1 MKNKGL
7 IFDIQRN
14 SFVDGPGIR
23 TTVFFKGCNLQCQWC
38 HNPESQS
45 AEKQLLIYAGKYED
59 CGQEY
64 TPEELL
70 AQLQKDKRFYDASGG
85 GVTMSGGEC
94 MLQIDFLEQVLK
106 LCKQAGIHTAVDT
119 AGCVAWER
127 FLQILPY
134 ADLFL
139 YDVKSMDP
147 KVHREYTG
155 VDNQQI
161 LQNLAQLLRLGT
173 RVIVRFPVVPGVND
187 TCREMELLGAFYGKN
202 GYPEKTELLPYHKL
216 GEHKYTAMGRQRP
229 CFEVPGEEKLTAL
242 KAVLA
247 ESKTSV
253 PGV

>member
-1 MKNKGL
+1 MKNKGM

-38 HNPESQS
+38 HNPESQC
-45 AEKQLLIYAGKYED
+45 AEKQLLIYAGKCED

-70 AQLQKDKRFYDASGG
+70 ALLRKDKRFYDASGG
-85 GVTMSGGEC
+85 GVTLSGGEC

-119 AGCVAWER
+119 AGCVVWQR

-134 ADLFL
+134 TDLFL

-147 KVHREYTG
+147 KTHKEYTG

-161 LQNLAQLLRLGT
+161 LQNLARLLQWGA
-173 RVIVRFPVVPGVND
+173 RVIIRFPVIPGVND
-187 TCREMELLGAFYGKN
+187 NSREMELLDVFYKEN

-216 GEHKYTAMGRQRP
+216 GEHKYEAIGRQMP
-229 CFEVPGEEKLTAL
+229 CFDVPNEEKLTAL
-242 KAVLA
+242 EAVLA
-247 ESKTSV
+247 EGKNPIPTA
-253 PGV
+253 